1 MINLNELKQSNSYFE
16 TYVLSERFKVYK
28 TSFQSPFTKE
38 SILKRIEENKALY
51 PEGSVK
57 NNHSLA
63 FHLECPEFKYINNF
77 HIKTLERITG
87 RHIIKFSKFSWTY
100 TQTKDF
106 SVEWMDDHRDLHRF
120 QKSHLNTQL
129 VCVHYVS
136 IPERMKEGE
145 GNLIL
150 KTENNDLFSFT
161 PKENDLLIFSGYLPH
176 MTTPNQSSD
185 TDRISYV
192 SNFNFQLPEVW
203 TV

>member
-16 TYVLSERFKVYK
+16 TFVLSKEFRVYK
-28 TSFQSPFTKE
+28 TFFQSPFTKE
-38 SILKRIEENKALY
+38 SILKRIEENKTLY
-51 PEGSVK
+51 PEGNIK

-77 HIKTLERITG
+77 HIQTLEK
-87 RHIIKFSKFSWTY
+87 IISQQINKFSRFSWTY

-136 IPERMKEGE
+136 IPEKMKEGE
-145 GNLIL
+145 GNLVF
-150 KTENNDLFSFT
+150 KTENNDLFYFT
-161 PKENDLLIFSGYLPH
+161 PEENDLLIFSGYLPH

-192 SNFNFQLPEVW
+192 SNYNFQLPEPCAA
-203 TV
+203 